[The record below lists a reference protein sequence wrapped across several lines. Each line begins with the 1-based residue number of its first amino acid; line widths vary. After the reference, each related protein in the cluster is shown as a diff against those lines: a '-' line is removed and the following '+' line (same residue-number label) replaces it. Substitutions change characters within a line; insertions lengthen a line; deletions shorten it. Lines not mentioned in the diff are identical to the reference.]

1 MSKRTKYTKEH
12 DQYWMQRIHS
22 ANGINWHCF
31 FQHAG
36 DRRHLSIPPSNQEF
50 TAKSPKQL
58 AAEKA
63 KAIYLSLKVN
73 GWDATLA
80 KLWTNK
86 PGKKIN
92 VTIGEYLDAVR
103 LTTNMEA
110 RTRTGY
116 ESCLNRIVSDVFGYG
131 EGASDRQRYDYK
143 GGGRAEWLAKV
154 HAVRLA
160 LLTPEKVQ
168 QWKIDF
174 LKSANPDP
182 ISQRQKKVSCNTTL
196 RQAKSLF
203 APDVLA
209 NLGNAVELPPVLPFS
224 KIQFEPRQSLKYAGG
239 LDIDKLIAAAGNDL
253 AQSAPEQFKIFLL
266 GCMAGL
272 RRREIDLLEWSSF
285 LWDSNEIEIKETKH
299 FKAKSD
305 DSYGKIQVD
314 PEFMAIFRGFH
325 ARATGQFVIE
335 SNRPPMFARWNR
347 YRCQPHFEKL
357 TDWLRSKGVDGDK
370 PVHILRKEFGSAI
383 NAKGGIHAASSALR
397 HADINITS
405 QFYTDKRARV
415 TAGFGHLLK
424 APTNVVEM
432 KGAA

>member
-272 RRREIDLLEWSSF
+272 NAGKLTSWNGRRFYGTPTRSRSKRPNISKPSPM
-285 LWDSNEIEIKETKH
+285 TVM
-299 FKAKSD
+299 AKSKSIPSSWPSFA
-305 DSYGKIQVD
+305 DSMRAPPASSSSKAIARQCSLAGTVTVASRTSRNSRTGCVPKVLTAISLSTFYGRSSEVRSTPKVAFTPPVPLCAMPTSISPASSTPTNE
-314 PEFMAIFRGFH
+314 PESPPDSAICSR
-325 ARATGQFVIE
+325 
-335 SNRPPMFARWNR
+335 RPPMS
-347 YRCQPHFEKL
+347 
-357 TDWLRSKGVDGDK
+357 SK
-370 PVHILRKEFGSAI
+370 
-383 NAKGGIHAASSALR
+383 
-397 HADINITS
+397 
-405 QFYTDKRARV
+405 
-415 TAGFGHLLK
+415 
-424 APTNVVEM
+424 
-432 KGAA
+432 